1 MAKLKICGLTCEADV
16 AAVNEVKPDFAGFV
30 IEVPGRRRS
39 VTPEQVKVLV
49 KGLDK
54 EILSVGVF
62 VNAAPELPISLLRDG
77 TLWAAQLHGDESP
90 DDLAFLRSLTDMP
103 LIKAIRVR
111 SRESLQNLDQYD
123 CDYFLLDAF
132 TKDYGG
138 KGKRFDLSLLEGIT
152 MPKPFFLAGGLTA
165 GNVAALMTSVH
176 PYGVDVSS
184 AVETDG
190 IKDAKKIHAF
200 IKAVRRKDEEDE

>member
-1 MAKLKICGLTCEADV
+1 MTVIKICGLRRLED
-16 AAVNEVKPDFAGFV
+16 AAILNREKVDAAGF
-30 IEVPGRRRS
+30 IFYPPSRRFVR
-39 VTPEQVKVLV
+39 PELAGKIKKALRPS
-49 KGLDK
+49 
-54 EILSVGVF
+54 IRTVGVF
-62 VNAAPELPISLLRDG
+62 VKEQPERIAALHEAGIIDM
-77 TLWAAQLHGDESP
+77 AQLHGDESP
-90 DDLAFLRSLTDMP
+90 DDLAIVRGLTDMP

-132 TKDYGG
+132 TNDYGG
-138 KGKRFDLSLLEGIT
+138 KGKRFDLSLLEGIKI
-152 MPKPFFLAGGLTA
+152 PKPFFLAGGLTA
-165 GNVAALMTSVH
+165 ANVAILMTSVH